1 MIYFFTGMPLSG
13 KSTIARRLA
22 AEEDLR
28 YLSTG
33 EYARSLGMGMED
45 SIRTRDLSDRFD
57 GQIIERVI
65 KECSSGNVVIDGFPR
80 YIEQVNVI
88 MENISLDYNIYF
100 VTANPLVI
108 FDRIESRSVVE
119 GRPEDNYDV
128 VASRIDRSNEWR
140 RELMATCHGVKLV
153 RADEFS
159 IDTRKVVDILG
170 VQK

>member
-57 GQIIERVI
+57 AQIIERVI
-65 KECSSGNVVIDGFPR
+65 KECSSDNVIIDGFPR
-80 YIEQVNVI
+80 SIEQINVI
-88 MENISLDYNIYF
+88 MENISLDYVIYF

-108 FDRIESRSVVE
+108 FDRMESRSTIE
-119 GRPEDNYDV
+119 GRPEDNYDI
-128 VASRIDRSNEWR
+128 VASRIERSNEWR
-140 RELMATCHGVKLV
+140 RELMATCQGVKLV
-153 RADEFS
+153 RADDFML
-159 IDTRKVVDILG
+159 DPRKVIEILE
-170 VQK
+170 